1 MSKSGT
7 SCALI
12 RVVVLA
18 NHRDEKEITGVI
30 FEA

>member
-7 SCALI
+7 SYALM

-18 NHRDEKEITGVI
+18 NHRDEKEIVGVI
-30 FEA
+30 SEA